1 MSVRK
6 TVAEN
11 IRILRTERGLSQEEL
26 ASALFVTRQTV
37 SNYETGRSAP
47 DLDTLQRVCAVLGV
61 SLSDLMNNPP
71 PKPAPVDS
79 RLWLFLGGGCV
90 LAVLTA
96 LGCLYTAQIKPA
108 TAGMP
113 HILLR
118 LTLVPLSMMLLGNG
132 IAAVVLSRHPGWEM
146 PRRYREISKGV
157 LCGFLGA
164 SVICSLP
171 YILWIA
177 TGLVQ
182 RLWAGQVAMILPFI
196 PIYTPLSRLF
206 LGLTY
211 RFPSVFLLVGMGLMA
226 IRIRDEKCNVE

>member
-47 DLDTLQRVCAVLGV
+47 DLDTLQRVCTVLGV

-79 RLWLFLGGGCV
+79 RLWLFLGGSCV

-96 LGCLYTAQIKPA
+96 LGYLYTAQIKPA

-146 PRRYREISKGV
+146 PGGTGKFPRVCS
-157 LCGFLGA
+157 GA
-164 SVICSLP
+164 SLGR
-171 YILWIA
+171 A
-177 TGLVQ
+177 
-182 RLWAGQVAMILPFI
+182 PFVPF
-196 PIYTPLSRLF
+196 PISCGSP
-206 LGLTY
+206 
-211 RFPSVFLLVGMGLMA
+211 
-226 IRIRDEKCNVE
+226 RDWCNVYGQGRLR

>member
-37 SNYETGRSAP
+37 SNYETGRSEP
-47 DLDTLQRVCAVLGV
+47 DLDTLQRICAVLGV
-61 SLSDLMNNPP
+61 ELSDLMHES
-71 PKPAPVDS
+71 PAPSAPVSS
-79 RLWLFLGGGCV
+79 RLRIYLGV
-90 LAVLTA
+90 VFASLVLTA
-96 LGCLYTAQIKPA
+96 GLWIYTAHIKQS

-113 HILLR
+113 HILVR
-118 LTLVPLSMMLLGNG
+118 LTLVPLSMALLGYG
-132 IAAVVLSRHPGWEM
+132 AAAVVLSRHPGWEM
-146 PRRYREISKGV
+146 HRRHREIAKGA
-157 LCGFLGA
+157 LWGFLGA
-164 SVICSLP
+164 STVCSLP

-182 RLWAGQVAMILPFI
+182 RLWAGQVAVVLPSI

-211 RFPSVFLLVGMGLMA
+211 RFPSVFLLAGMGLMA
-226 IRIRDEKCNVE
+226 VRIRDEKCNVE

>member
-1 MSVRK
+1 MSVSK
-6 TVAEN
+6 IVAEN
-11 IRILRTERGLSQEEL
+11 IRTLRTQRGLSQEEL

-47 DLDTLQRVCAVLGV
+47 DLDTLQRICAVLGV
-61 SLSDLMNNPP
+61 TLSDLMNDPP
-71 PKPAPVDS
+71 PKPAPVS
-79 RLWLFLGGGCV
+79 FRLWLFLGGSCV

-96 LGCLYTAQIKPA
+96 LACLYTVQIKPT

-113 HILLR
+113 HILVR
-118 LTLVPLSMMLLGNG
+118 LTLVPLSMALLGYG
-132 IAAVVLSRHPGWEM
+132 AAAVVLTRYPGWKM

-182 RLWAGQVAMILPFI
+182 RLWTGEVAMVFPFI
-196 PIYTPLSRLF
+196 PIYTPLSRLL

-211 RFPSVFLLVGMGLMA
+211 RFPTVFLLAGIGFRSA
-226 IRIRDEKCNVE
+226 K